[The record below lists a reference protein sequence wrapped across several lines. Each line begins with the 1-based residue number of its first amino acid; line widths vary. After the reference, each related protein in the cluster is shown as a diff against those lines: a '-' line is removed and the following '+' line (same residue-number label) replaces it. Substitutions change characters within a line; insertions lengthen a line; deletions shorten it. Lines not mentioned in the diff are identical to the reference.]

1 VVSTR
6 ARIVLEALCVFNA
19 LILTTLGF
27 LAVFFVDGMN
37 GPIVAAAFWLG
48 AGGLAATSRRL
59 RRGTGWNT

>member
-19 LILTTLGF
+19 LILTAVGF
-27 LAVFFVDGMN
+27 LAVFFVDGVD

-48 AGGLAATSRRL
+48 AGGLAVVSRRL
-59 RRGTGWNT
+59 RRGTGWST